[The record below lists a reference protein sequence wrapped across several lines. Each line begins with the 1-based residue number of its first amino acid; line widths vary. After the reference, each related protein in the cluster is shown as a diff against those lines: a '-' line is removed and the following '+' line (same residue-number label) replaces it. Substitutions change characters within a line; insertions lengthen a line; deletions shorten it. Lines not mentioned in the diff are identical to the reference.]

1 MPDILIV
8 DDEVSICTAFSRFL
22 TADSHRPRVA
32 SSGEEALRLIAERTP
47 DLVILDIRLPG
58 ISGLDVLKQIQRS
71 RPSLPVIIITAHGL
85 MENAVEAMQHGA
97 YEYLVKP
104 VDLAKAREVIARALK
119 AAASSGEVE
128 QFRTVE
134 HAGMRRLLVGSSQA
148 MQEIYKR
155 IGMAG
160 LSDAGVLIQGE
171 SGTGKELVAM
181 AIHLNS
187 PRRDEPF
194 VPINCG
200 SLPET
205 LLESELF
212 GHEEGAFTGAIRCKH
227 GRIEAAAGGT
237 LFLDEIAEMSP
248 AAQVRLLRFLETKT
262 LSRLGSTEQIAVDA
276 RVIAATNQPVNER
289 VADGSFREDLFYR
302 LNVLAISL
310 PPLRDRLDDLP
321 ALVAHFLDQASGRRR
336 ADITPEALDALR
348 NCTWPGNVRELRNAV
363 DHAVVASRGRAIAVE
378 HLPDCIFGGR
388 GAAETASRL
397 DKVIREF
404 ARTRLVRAEREGNV
418 TYDQIIAEL
427 EKPLLEELMR
437 FTGNNQAQASR
448 LLSIHRT
455 TLRKKLEDLGLRE

>member
-1 MPDILIV
+1 MADILIV

-22 TADSHRPRVA
+22 TADGHRPRAA
-32 SSGEEALRLIAERTP
+32 SSGEEALRQIAERTP

-71 RPSLPVIIITAHGL
+71 YPSLPVIIITAHGL

-104 VDLAKAREVIARALK
+104 VDLGKAREVIARALK
-119 AAASSGEVE
+119 AAGSSGEVE
-128 QFRTVE
+128 QYRTVE
-134 HAGMRRLLVGSSQA
+134 HAGRRLLVGPSDA

-160 LSDAGVLIQGE
+160 LSEAGVLIQGE

-187 PRRDEPF
+187 PRRDAPF

-212 GHEEGAFTGAIRCKH
+212 GHEEGAFTGAVRRKH

-237 LFLDEIAEMSP
+237 LFLDEVAEMSP
-248 AAQVRLLRFLETKT
+248 AAQVKLLRFLETKK

-302 LNVLAISL
+302 LNVLSISL
-310 PPLRDRLDDLP
+310 PPLRSRQDDLP
-321 ALVAHFLDQASGRRR
+321 ALVAHFLDQASGRR
-336 ADITPEALDALR
+336 ADITPEALEALR
-348 NCTWPGNVRELRNAV
+348 NYTWPGNVRELRNAI
-363 DHAVVASRGRAIAVE
+363 DHAVVASRGRAIAIE
-378 HLPDCIFGGR
+378 HLPDYIFGAR

-397 DKVIREF
+397 DKVVREF
-404 ARTRLVRAEREGNV
+404 VRTRLLRARREGNV

-437 FTGNNQAQASR
+437 FTNNNQAQASR

-455 TLRKKLEDLGLRE
+455 TLRKKLEDLGLRS